1 MATILAA
8 KSGTQDNTIA
18 KSDDHHD
25 ALANDPSVAAFP
37 QNSSF
42 GSTGASAPSS
52 FGGFG
57 NGSTATATTGFS
69 SGSTAFGSAP
79 ATGFGSPGSFGSP
92 ATSGSGSSTGFGA
105 PAFGSNSPG
114 GFGSTGSGMP
124 GNNNVQVVHN
134 QAESLKSGGGA
145 MSEGGESTV
154 KLDKDA
160 TDWINKKMRPMM
172 GWIYMLTCT
181 CDFVV
186 FPILWSLLQALSHG
200 QVTSQ
205 WQPLTL
211 QGAGLYHIAMG
222 AVLGIAAYGR
232 TKETVAGVA

>member
-1 MATILAA
+1 MATLLAK
-8 KSGTQDNTIA
+8 KSGDQDFAIA
-18 KSDDHHD
+18 KDDEHHE
-25 ALANDPSVAAFP
+25 ALASDPTISAFP
-37 QNSSF
+37 AGSAF
-42 GSTGASAPSS
+42 GSSTA
-52 FGGFG
+52 GGFG
-57 NGSTATATTGFS
+57 SATTATTGFS
-69 SGSTAFGSAP
+69 SGSSAFGSP
-79 ATGFGSPGSFGSP
+79 STGFGAAPGGFGSQP
-92 ATSGSGSSTGFGA
+92 LGGGIGSSTGFGA
-105 PAFGSNSPG
+105 PASGPTT
-114 GFGSTGSGMP
+114 TGT
-124 GNNNVQVVHN
+124 VQVVHN

-154 KLDKDA
+154 ALDKDA

-186 FPILWSLLQALSHG
+186 FPVLWSVLQALSHG

-232 TKETVAGVA
+232 TKEKVAGVA

>member
-1 MATILAA
+1 MATLLAKKADGTMPLA
-8 KSGTQDNTIA
+8 KT
-18 KSDDHHD
+18 DDHHEMM
-25 ALANDPSVAAFP
+25 AADPAVSAFP
-37 QNSSF
+37 AGSSF
-42 GSTGASAPSS
+42 GSLPA
-52 FGGFG
+52 
-57 NGSTATATTGFS
+57 
-69 SGSTAFGSAP
+69 AP
-79 ATGFGSPGSFGSP
+79 A
-92 ATSGSGSSTGFGA
+92 A
-105 PAFGSNSPG
+105 G
-114 GFGSTGSGMP
+114 GFGSFGNVSPGAQGPSVMTPPTNQGSSNMTST
-124 GNNNVQVVHN
+124 NTNTLNVTQN

-186 FPILWSLLQALSHG
+186 FPVLWSVLQAMSHG
-200 QVTSQ
+200 SVTSQ

-232 TKETVAGVA
+232 TKEKVAGVAS

>member
-1 MATILAA
+1 MATTLLAKKADGSMPLA
-8 KSGTQDNTIA
+8 KT
-18 KSDDHHD
+18 DDHHE
-25 ALANDPSVAAFP
+25 ALAADPTISAFP
-37 QNSSF
+37 AGSSF
-42 GSTGASAPSS
+42 GSTPLGGNTMSTA
-52 FGGFG
+52 GGFG
-57 NGSTATATTGFS
+57 NLGSVAPGAQ
-69 SGSTAFGSAP
+69 GSLGS
-79 ATGFGSPGSFGSP
+79 SP
-92 ATSGSGSSTGFGA
+92 ATTNNQGSSNM
-105 PAFGSNSPG
+105 S
-114 GFGSTGSGMP
+114 ST
-124 GNNNVQVVHN
+124 VTVTQN

-154 KLDKDA
+154 ALDKGA

-181 CDFVV
+181 CDFVL
-186 FPILWSLLQALSHG
+186 FPVLWSLLQALSHG

-232 TKETVAGVA
+232 TKEKVAGVAS

>member
-1 MATILAA
+1 MSTAPAPAA
-8 KSGTQDNTIA
+8 S
-18 KSDDHHD
+18 
-25 ALANDPSVAAFP
+25 
-37 QNSSF
+37 
-42 GSTGASAPSS
+42 
-52 FGGFG
+52 GFG
-57 NGSTATATTGFS
+57 NLGSVSPGAQGPLGSPSATTNQ
-69 SGSTAFGSAP
+69 
-79 ATGFGSPGSFGSP
+79 
-92 ATSGSGSSTGFGA
+92 GSSNM
-105 PAFGSNSPG
+105 S
-114 GFGSTGSGMP
+114 ST
-124 GNNNVQVVHN
+124 VTVTQN

-154 KLDKDA
+154 ALDKDA

-181 CDFVV
+181 CDFVL
-186 FPILWSLLQALSHG
+186 FPVLWSLLQALSKG

-232 TKETVAGVA
+232 TKEKVAGVAS

>member
-1 MATILAA
+1 MATLLAKKADGSMPLA
-8 KSGTQDNTIA
+8 KT
-18 KSDDHHD
+18 DDHHEV
-25 ALANDPSVAAFP
+25 LAADPTVTAFP
-37 QNSSF
+37 AGSSF
-42 GSTGASAPSS
+42 GSLPAAPAPTA
-52 FGGFG
+52 GGFG
-57 NGSTATATTGFS
+57 NLGSVSPGAQG
-69 SGSTAFGSAP
+69 P
-79 ATGFGSPGSFGSP
+79 LGSPP
-92 ATSGSGSSTGFGA
+92 ASTNQGSSNMA
-105 PAFGSNSPG
+105 
-114 GFGSTGSGMP
+114 STSTL
-124 GNNNVQVVHN
+124 NVTQN

-181 CDFVV
+181 CDFVI
-186 FPILWSLLQALSHG
+186 FPVLWSVLQAMSHG
-200 QVTSQ
+200 SVTSQ

-232 TKETVAGVA
+232 TKEKVAGVAS